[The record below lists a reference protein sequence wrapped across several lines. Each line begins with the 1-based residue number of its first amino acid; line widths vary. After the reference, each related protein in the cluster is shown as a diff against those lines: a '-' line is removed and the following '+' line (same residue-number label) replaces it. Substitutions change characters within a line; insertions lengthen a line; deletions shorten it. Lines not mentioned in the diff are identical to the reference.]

1 MSKFFHFFLT
11 LLFVGFCFQTTHA
24 QVNSVTFGKNRVQYK
39 KRNWQYYQSD
49 RFQVYFYEGGQELAK
64 YVLQLAEKE
73 MPKLEK
79 ETEYNIQ
86 RRTNILVYNN
96 FTDFRQSNVGLNT
109 DLLNTGSTTKLVNN
123 KMLVYF
129 DGDHIHLKR
138 QVRAGLADV
147 ITKNMLFGD
156 DLGEVAGNQAL
167 LDLPEWLTEGYT
179 RYLAEHWNTELD
191 DQLKAEILSEKYKR
205 FSSFCYR
212 MPALAGHA
220 FWFFIEEKY
229 KKENVVFFMHLARSY
244 KNLDKASQVLSRK
257 KFKALTAEFMTHQLD
272 KYDEDM
278 LRRRAFSKGNF
289 IEGFDVAPRL
299 NYFRFHVNPN
309 KRNKNYAVSEYRKG
323 IVRVQLRDD
332 DGHTNILKYGI
343 RSTERELHP
352 NYPLLAWDPKGVR
365 LSIIYAHQGR
375 LYIQLFDAVSK
386 SKKWEI
392 DITNQIDE
400 VQDVKY
406 MLDNR
411 TLLLSAVKNGHTD
424 IFTYDLEK
432 EKLRRITDDVYD
444 DLDATFVSF
453 PNKTGILFSSNRP
466 TATAASKDTVLPGTN
481 RYNIFMVTNFGDRT
495 EMNQIT
501 QLTDMK
507 IGDARFPAP
516 YNANHFTFISDE
528 NGIGNRYAGFF
539 STRNLG
545 LDTFMVVSGDLLR
558 NPTKA
563 DLDSLLAYH
572 GKTEVDSIRYV
583 SMTADSTYTFPLTNY
598 ESSVLETQTSG
609 DDRTLS
615 EVTRSGDEK
624 RLYKLKLD
632 QNALTRR
639 NVNPLP
645 THYAKQR
652 LRESKRAGERNTG
665 TTTRIVDA
673 RQEAASFQ
681 TEFEAELEQNPLGT
695 TLTSKPV
702 GDDPSAV
709 LNRSTLFV
717 YKPGRYSADFGSAN
731 FNTTV
736 LYNRYQPY
744 GGGSGPVMLSSNS
757 PLNGLITMGASDLME
772 DKRIF
777 GGFKIG
783 TNLKDNE
790 WFVNYQNIRRRV
802 DWGATYYRN
811 VLGTGANLLN
821 ESGSV
826 VATYPAKL
834 LTNLYQGNVTYPFDE
849 SRSIRF
855 TTGIR
860 SDYLAVLNVD
870 QLSAKI
876 ESQRSLY
883 SLTRI
888 EYVYDNT
895 LPRMQNIMDGL
906 RYKLFLDWNRQVKGK
921 VADIGPTMFNVG
933 FDARY
938 YRPIFRDMIWATR
951 FAGDFS
957 WGSQKFIYYLGGMD
971 GWLMFGDNVKP
982 GSSRERFFNS
992 SNKPASDVPYSFQ
1005 SLALNMRGHIQN
1017 TANGNNAVVINSE
1030 IRMPVLSTLFDK
1042 TVNSAFLKNLM
1053 LTSFIDLGTAWTGMA
1068 RSIQRPTTT
1077 FNDPTALPNG
1087 QVLPGQVTVSVKTGG
1102 LGPFAGGYGFGAR
1115 SMLLGYYLK
1124 YDIGWPMTGI
1134 FKDRPVMYL
1143 SLGLDF

>member
-1 MSKFFHFFLT
+1 MSKFFHF
-11 LLFVGFCFQTTHA
+11 LLIVVFVAGNLFAGHA

-49 RFQVYFYEGGQELAK
+49 RFYTYFYEGGQELAK

-73 MPKLEK
+73 LPKLEV
-79 ETEYNIQ
+79 ETEYNVQ
-86 RRTNILVYNN
+86 RKTNILVYNN
-96 FTDFRQSNVGLNT
+96 YTDFRQSNVGLNT
-109 DLLNTGSTTKLVNN
+109 DLLNAGSTTKLVNN

-138 QVRAGLADV
+138 QVRAGIADV
-147 ITKNMLFGD
+147 ITRNMLFGD

-167 LDLPEWLTEGYT
+167 LDLPTWLTDGYT
-179 RYLAEHWNTELD
+179 SYLAEHWNTELD
-191 DQLKAEILSEKYKR
+191 DQLKAEILSERYKK
-205 FSSFCYR
+205 FSSFAFH

-229 KKENVVFFMHLARSY
+229 KKENVVFFMHLARTY
-244 KNLDKASQVLSRK
+244 KNLDKASQVISRK
-257 KFKALTAEFMTHQLD
+257 KFKALTAEFMEYQLE
-272 KYDEDM
+272 KYEEDI
-278 LRRRAFSKGNF
+278 LRRRSFSNGNI
-289 IEGFDVAPRL
+289 IESFDIYPNL

-309 KRNKNYAVSEYRKG
+309 KKSRAYVVSEFKKG
-323 IVRVQLRDD
+323 IVRVQLHDD
-332 DGHTNILKYGI
+332 EATTTILKYGI
-343 RSTERELHP
+343 LSTQQELHP
-352 NYPLLAWDPKGVR
+352 NYPLMAWDPKGIR

-375 LYIQLFDAVSK
+375 LYIQLFDAASRT
-386 SKKWEI
+386 KKWEI
-392 DITNQIDE
+392 DITDQLDE

-411 TLLLSAVKNGHTD
+411 TLLLTGVKNGHTD

-432 EKLRRITDDVYD
+432 EKLRQITDDVYD

-453 PNKTGILFSSNRP
+453 PNKTGILFASNRP
-466 TATAASKDTVLPGTN
+466 SATAISKDTVLPGTN

-495 EMNQIT
+495 ELNQIT

-507 IGDARFPAP
+507 IGDARRPAP
-516 YNANHFTFISDE
+516 YNSNHFTFISDE
-528 NGIGNRYAGFF
+528 QGVFNRYAGFF
-539 STRNLG
+539 STKNLG
-545 LDTFMVVSGDLLR
+545 LDTFIVVSGDLLR
-558 NPTKA
+558 NPSKA
-563 DLDSLLAYH
+563 EVDSLLAFH
-572 GKTEVDSIRYV
+572 GKTEIDSIRYV
-583 SMTADSTYTFPLTNY
+583 SMTSDSSYTFPLTNY
-598 ESSVLETQTSG
+598 ERSILETQTSG
-609 DDRTLS
+609 DDRILS
-615 EVTRSGDEK
+615 EVTIMDTEK

-632 QNALTRR
+632 QDALTRR
-639 NVNPLP
+639 NVSPLP
-645 THYAKQR
+645 TRYAKQR
-652 LRESKRAGERNTG
+652 LRESKRAGEKYMG
-665 TTTRIVDA
+665 TSTQIMDA
-673 RQEAASFQ
+673 RQAAAAFQ
-681 TEFEAELEQNPLGT
+681 TEFEAEAEQNPMGS
-695 TLTSKPV
+695 TLTSKPI
-702 GDDPSAV
+702 GEDPSDV
-709 LNRSTLFV
+709 LKRSKLYV
-717 YKPGRYSADFGSAN
+717 YQPGRYSADFGSAN

-744 GGGSGPVMLSSNS
+744 GGGSGPVMLSSNT

-790 WFVNYQNIRRRV
+790 WFVNFQNIRRRV

-821 ESGSV
+821 SSGNV
-826 VATYPAKL
+826 VASYPAKL
-834 LTNLYQGNVTYPFDE
+834 LTNLYQGNVSYPFDE
-849 SRSIRF
+849 TKSIRL

-860 SDYLAVLNVD
+860 SDLLAVLNVD
-870 QLSAKI
+870 QLSA
-876 ESQRSLY
+876 ELETQRSIY
-883 SLTRI
+883 SMTRI

-895 LPRMQNIMDGL
+895 LPRMQNVMHGL
-906 RYKLFLDWNRQVKGK
+906 RYKGFMDWNRQVTGK
-921 VADIGPTMFNVG
+921 VADIGPTMFNIG

-938 YRPIFRDMIWATR
+938 YYPLFRDMIWATR

-971 GWLMFGDNVKP
+971 GWLMFGNNVKP
-982 GSSRERFFNS
+982 GSTRERYFNS
-992 SNKPASDVPYSFQ
+992 SNQPASDVPYAFQ

-1042 TVNSAFLKNLM
+1042 TVNNSFLKNLM

-1068 RSIQRPTTT
+1068 KSIQRPTTT
-1077 FNDPTALPNG
+1077 FNDPISLPNG
-1087 QVLPGQVTVSVKTGG
+1087 QVYPGPVTVKVKTGG

-1134 FKDRPVMYL
+1134 FKDRPVMYV